1 MSLVELCE
9 EGDLEG
15 VKAALKRGVDVNTL
29 NEYGRTGLMK
39 AVINNHNVVVALLLN
54 SPNIDVNQ
62 KNDKGTCA
70 LNFAPQWKNNDGL
83 KLLLNVPSIDV
94 NIVDKRGYSAVY
106 QAVVYGDNIE
116 GLKLVLS
123 HPSLTSLTL
132 NMKDNDYGDT
142 PVMLAVVWNR
152 LEHLEVLAADHRV
165 DLDTTD
171 KEGKSL
177 EEVAFENY
185 NW

>member
-1 MSLVELCE
+1 M
-9 EGDLEG
+9 
-15 VKAALKRGVDVNTL
+15 
-29 NEYGRTGLMK
+29 LM
-39 AVINNHNVVVALLLN
+39 VL
-54 SPNIDVNQ
+54 S
-62 KNDKGTCA
+62 
-70 LNFAPQWKNNDGL
+70 
-83 KLLLNVPSIDV
+83 
-94 NIVDKRGYSAVY
+94 VY